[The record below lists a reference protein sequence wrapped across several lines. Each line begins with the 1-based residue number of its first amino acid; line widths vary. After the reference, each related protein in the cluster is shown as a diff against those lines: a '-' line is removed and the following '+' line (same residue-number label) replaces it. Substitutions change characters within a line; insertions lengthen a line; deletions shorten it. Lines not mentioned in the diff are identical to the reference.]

1 LFARGKHTRLHSKAK
16 AGPLGAM
23 GGGGASSPRS
33 SRKTHP
39 NGGTL
44 RDHGGGGGD
53 GAGASA
59 PSESETEDEPPL
71 PPHVIVKSEMIAES
85 KKKNAKSLEEIINA
99 EVATLRDADGLR
111 PSEVVVVVT
120 QAMQVEAEKSAK
132 RQARAA
138 YGRWRN
144 LSEAEQDS
152 FVQGQL
158 NQLIRGEA
166 KLMKEK
172 ARGDKEKARADKA
185 DAAKEQ
191 SDAALAAL
199 VAPGT

>member
-1 LFARGKHTRLHSKAK
+1 LSARGKHTRLHSKAK

-44 RDHGGGGGD
+44 RDHGGGD

-59 PSESETEDEPPL
+59 PSESESEDEPPL

-120 QAMQVEAEKSAK
+120 REMQVEAEKSAK
-132 RQARAA
+132 RQVRAV

-144 LSEAEQDS
+144 LSEAGQDS
-152 FVQGQL
+152 FVQGEL